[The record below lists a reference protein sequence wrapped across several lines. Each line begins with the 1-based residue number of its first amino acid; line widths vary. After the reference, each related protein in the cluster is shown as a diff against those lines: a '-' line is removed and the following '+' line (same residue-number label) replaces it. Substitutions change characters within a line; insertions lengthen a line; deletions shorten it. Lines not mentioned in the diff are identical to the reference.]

1 MKDPL
6 KNDNE
11 LLKMILRSFSQILKI
26 HKNRIFRGP
35 PNIQKNTYSEL
46 LSFLSYLL
54 PKIFLLPPSVF
65 RSKTGMYKKTPI
77 KIDTIIVCKITSN
90 RHMYALV

>member
-1 MKDPL
+1 M
-6 KNDNE
+6 
-11 LLKMILRSFSQILKI
+11 
-26 HKNRIFRGP
+26 FRGP
-35 PNIQKNTYSEL
+35 PNIHKKYNSEL

-65 RSKTGMYKKTPI
+65 RSNTGMYINTPI
-77 KIDTIIVCKITSN
+77 KIDTIIVCKITSD